1 MANLLDSYG
10 LDFLGEDEDTLM
22 GAVRYTVQE
31 GKAITGYYGTPY
43 FYMPVGSAEFWVSSE
58 KGENGQLAISGF
70 HTHCGGKTIWD
81 MVCSDIDLA
90 PKDCAKTERIMM
102 MSPCTGDGGM
112 IPVNIITADVLPS
125 FLKGDKLT
133 LQLVAPCLDVYYY
146 ATEEEYDK
154 SVPTD
159 KRGKKWAIADGA
171 LMALPFLANRL
182 VDNYEEGKEYDNDAY
197 VNFKAKV
204 TRLYVGTFEIG
215 EQKQNTFIRC
225 FAETIYGEMEFDH
238 SYDQVPEDLRENIK
252 VGSIITGVCMISADA
267 AIGEY
272 ENGIVKDFDHD
283 LRLLRY
289 TFTKGEAERLRSVL
303 TDDSVYET
311 ETSGSSYT
319 GADAIIDRFNYVHEN
334 HEGAYIAHIAEIT
347 EHGEP
352 GLEFPVGTKCIVLA
366 DNEEDNYESIVFLS
380 VDKDGNISH
389 IKVSTDSRYRF
400 RVEKPERIKTP
411 LDDIEIPESVA
422 QPIISRARFHGF
434 LDYDL
439 EDKQIL
445 EDEDYT
451 QHKNNAQRMLDAL
464 QGDPQPD
471 VKTAVGNILGYLFAK
486 SVEMTINEAKENPTY
501 ETRLTASYSPYDAL
515 RGELDSTLSPAQ
527 HAALVDAMELAQQF
541 GKDVFVF
548 MEMMDK
554 SEDDF
559 TDVFLEAAVIV
570 QRTGQL
576 FGNNGFEESGE

>member
-10 LDFLGEDEDTLM
+10 LEFLGEDEDTLM

-43 FYMPVGSAEFWVSSE
+43 FYLPIGSAEFWASSE

-70 HTHCGGKTIWD
+70 HTHCGGKTIWE

-90 PKDCAKTERIMM
+90 PKDHAKTERILM

-112 IPVNIITADVLPS
+112 IPVDIITADVLPS

-133 LQLVAPCLDVYYY
+133 LQLVAPCLDVAYY

-159 KRGKKWAIADGA
+159 KRGKKWGIADGA
-171 LMALPFLANRL
+171 LMALPFLANHL
-182 VDNYEEGKEYDNDAY
+182 VENYEEGKEYDNDAY

-238 SYDQVPEDLRENIK
+238 SYDQVPEELRENIK

-267 AIGEY
+267 AINEY

-303 TDDSVYET
+303 TDGSVYET

-319 GADAIIDRFNYVHEN
+319 GADAIIDRFNYVREN
-334 HEGAYIAHIAEIT
+334 HEGKYIAHLAEIT
-347 EHGEP
+347 EHAEP
-352 GLEFPVGTKCIVLA
+352 GLEYPVGTKCIVLA

-380 VDKDGNISH
+380 VDKDGHISH

-400 RVEKPERIKTP
+400 HVEKPERIKTP
-411 LDDIEIPESVA
+411 LDDFEIPESVA
-422 QPIISRARFHGF
+422 QPIITRARFHGF
-434 LDYDL
+434 LDYEL

-451 QHKNNAQRMLDAL
+451 QHKNNAHRMLDAL

-486 SVEMTINEAKENPTY
+486 SVEMTINEAKDNPTF

-515 RGELDSTLSPAQ
+515 RGGLDSTLSPTQ

-548 MEMMDK
+548 MEMTDK

-570 QRTGQL
+570 QRIGQL
-576 FGNNGFEESGE
+576 FGYNGFAGSGE

>member
-10 LDFLGEDEDTLM
+10 LEFLGEDEDTLM
-22 GAVRYTVQE
+22 GTVRYTVQE

-43 FYMPVGSAEFWVSSE
+43 FYMPVGSAEFWASSE
-58 KGENGQLAISGF
+58 KGENGQLSISSF

-90 PKDCAKTERIMM
+90 PKGCAKTERILM
-102 MSPCTGDGGM
+102 MSPCTGEGGM
-112 IPVNIITADVLPS
+112 IPVDIITADVLPS

-133 LQLVAPCLDVYYY
+133 LQLVAPCLDVAYY

-159 KRGKKWAIADGA
+159 KRGKKWGIADGA
-171 LMALPFLANRL
+171 LMALPFLANHL
-182 VDNYEEGKEYDNDAY
+182 VENYEEGKEYDNDAY

-238 SYDQVPEDLRENIK
+238 SYDQVPEELRENIK

-267 AIGEY
+267 AINEY

-289 TFTKGEAERLRSVL
+289 SFAKGEAERLRSVL
-303 TDDSVYET
+303 TDSSVYET
-311 ETSGSSYT
+311 DTSGNSYT
-319 GADAIIDRFNYVHEN
+319 GAHAIIDRFNYVREN
-334 HEGAYIAHIAEIT
+334 HEGFYIAHLAEIT
-347 EHGEP
+347 EHTEP
-352 GLEFPVGTKCIVLA
+352 GLEFPVGTQCIVLA
-366 DNEEDNYESIVFLS
+366 DNEEDNYESIVFLG
-380 VDKDGNISH
+380 VDTVGNISR

-400 RVEKPERIKTP
+400 RVDKPERIKTP

-422 QPIISRARFHGF
+422 HPIITRARFHGF
-434 LDYDL
+434 FDYDL
-439 EDKQIL
+439 EDEQIL
-445 EDEDYT
+445 EDEDYI

-471 VKTAVGNILGYLFAK
+471 AEKAVGNILGYLFAK

-527 HAALVDAMELAQQF
+527 HTALVDAMELAQQF

-548 MEMMDK
+548 MEMTDK

-559 TDVFLEAAVIV
+559 ADVFIEAAVIV
-570 QRTGQL
+570 QRIGQL
-576 FGNNGFEESGE
+576 FGDNGFEKTGE

>member
-10 LDFLGEDEDTLM
+10 LEFLGEDEDTLM

-43 FYMPVGSAEFWVSSE
+43 FYMPVGSAEFWANSE

-90 PKDCAKTERIMM
+90 PKDRARTERILM

-112 IPVNIITADVLPS
+112 IPIDIITADVLPS

-133 LQLVAPCLDVYYY
+133 LQLVAPCLDVNYY

-159 KRGKKWAIADGA
+159 ERGEKWGIADGA
-171 LMALPFLANRL
+171 LMALPFLANHL

-197 VNFKAKV
+197 VYFKAKV

-238 SYDQVPEDLRENIK
+238 SFDQVPEEQRENIK
-252 VGSIITGVCMISADA
+252 VGSIISGVCMISADA
-267 AIGEY
+267 AINKY

-283 LRLLRY
+283 LRLHRY

-311 ETSGSSYT
+311 ETSGNSYT
-319 GADAIIDRFNYVHEN
+319 GADAIIDQFNYVREN
-334 HEGAYIAHIAEIT
+334 HEGTYIAHIAEIT
-347 EHGEP
+347 ELAEP
-352 GLEFPVGTKCIVLA
+352 GHEYPVGTKCIVLA
-366 DNEEDNYESIVFLS
+366 DNEEDHYESIVFLS

-422 QPIISRARFHGF
+422 QPIITRARFHGF

-439 EDKQIL
+439 EEKLIL
-445 EDEDYT
+445 EDDDYT

-464 QGDPQPD
+464 QSDPQPD

-527 HAALVDAMELAQQF
+527 HTALVDAMELAQQF

-548 MEMMDK
+548 MEMTDK

-559 TDVFLEAAVIV
+559 TGVFIEAAVIV
-570 QRTGQL
+570 QRIGQL
-576 FGNNGFEESGE
+576 FGNNGFEESDE